1 MATEPEVTKAHEEID
16 QTRSDLAQKVEQLE
30 EKVRDTVLSA
40 TENVNE
46 TIESVTSTVQQT
58 VHSVKR
64 TFDLNYQMQVRPW
77 TIIGGTVVAGF
88 LVGALISRTRP
99 RRTWQGSD
107 RQADLMPP
115 SERYLSEPE
124 PQRAPPAPAAPRSS
138 LVSGLMEQ
146 FGPEINK
153 VKEVAIGY
161 LVGMARDA
169 IKDALPAVGAQ
180 IEEVMN
186 SATTKLG
193 GEPVRGPVLHE
204 AGTPSSEQR
213 PSS

>member
-1 MATEPEVTKAHEEID
+1 MATEPEVTKAHEDID

-40 TENVNE
+40 TENVND

-58 VHSVKR
+58 VHSVQQ
-64 TFDLNYQMQVRPW
+64 TFDVNYQMQQRPW
-77 TIIGGTVVAGF
+77 LLIGGAVVVGF
-88 LVGALISRTRP
+88 VVGAAVSRQRSGMGWGRSGRP
-99 RRTWQGSD
+99 
-107 RQADLMPP
+107 ADFSP
-115 SERYLSEPE
+115 SAES
-124 PQRAPPAPAAPRSS
+124 PQAPAERFAPQPESRGPS
-138 LVSGLMEQ
+138 LVSNLLTQ

-169 IKDALPAVGAQ
+169 IKDALPALGSQ

-193 GEPVRGPVLHE
+193 GEPVRGSVLHE
-204 AGTPSSEQR
+204 GSSSPGQR
-213 PSS
+213 HDL